1 MKKNEILEDFF
12 SKGIKKNTKTGK
24 EFGIE
29 WKKDTLT
36 KNHVSPQLFGYIDGV
51 YSSKIRSINAIL
63 LKNTFFIQHRDNQWV
78 VVKSLE

>member
-1 MKKNEILEDFF
+1 MKKNEILED
-12 SKGIKKNTKTGK
+12 KGDKKNTKTGK

-63 LKNTFFIQHRDNQWV
+63 LKNTFLSNTEII
-78 VVKSLE
+78 SE